1 MPAKKRAKRKNNKKK
16 PSFFRSLLAKILL
29 LGTLVF
35 AAWLVTLDFKVR
47 AKFNGDKWDIPARV
61 YSHALELY
69 EGLALAQ
76 TDLVREFNALG
87 YDRVARVSRPGQFAA
102 NGSRVHFYTKG
113 FDFWDQRQA
122 PYQGVVQFQ
131 NNQIV
136 ALQAAGKVSA
146 RLEPVEIGS
155 IYPQHGEDRVL
166 VGLSEIPPLLGESLI
181 AVEDKN
187 FAYHHGFSI
196 KGIARAFLTNLQA
209 GEVVQ
214 GGSTLTQQLVKNFY
228 LTHERSLWRKFQEV
242 FMALLLEFHY
252 SKADI
257 LEAYINEVYLGQ
269 SGPRGIHGFGL
280 AAKHYFNRPLI
291 ALEPSQI
298 ALLVGLVKGATYY
311 NPWVHQERAT
321 ERRNTVLSIMFDN
334 DLLTKFEY
342 QYARQQ
348 PLGVASHP
356 AGSRGRY
363 PAYLDLVKRQL
374 LQDYNE
380 NDLQA
385 EGLRIFTTFSPMSQ
399 RLVEQVL
406 SQRLD
411 QFDPAK
417 RQQLQGAAIVTKVG
431 TGEVLAVVGDRNTGF
446 SGFNR
451 ALDAKRQIGSL
462 VKPFVY
468 LSALET
474 HQYTLISPI
483 DDSPLSLTLENGDI
497 WSPKN
502 FSRESHGLP
511 WLLHALNFSY
521 NQSTA
526 RLGLDVG
533 VPAVLNTLQKAGL
546 SERPQPLPSVL
557 LGALSLS
564 PLEVSELYHTLA
576 ADGVYTPLRSI
587 DSVLDSNGNALKRYP
602 LKSEARFDVQA
613 SHLIHYALQSTMRI
627 GTGRSAYNSLP
638 NNLMLAGKTGT
649 TNNQRDSWFAGYSG
663 EHLGVVWI
671 GHDKN
676 QPTQLTGSSGA
687 LKVWTDIFKQLPT
700 RSLAQDTPEN
710 IEYFWIHETSGLQT
724 NENCNNAV
732 LVPFVTGTAPREVTH
747 CGSGTSLRRWFNQIF

>member
-16 PSFFRSLLAKILL
+16 KSFFRSLITRTLL
-29 LGTLVF
+29 LSTLVF
-35 AAWLVTLDFKVR
+35 AVWIVALDFKVR
-47 AKFNGDKWDIPARV
+47 GKFNGDKWEIPARV
-61 YSHALELY
+61 YSQPLELY
-69 EGLALAQ
+69 EGLVLAQ
-76 TDLVREFNALG
+76 TDLVRELTALG
-87 YDRVARVSRPGQFAA
+87 YDRVARVSRPGQFSA
-102 NGSRVHFYTKG
+102 NGNRIHFYTKG
-113 FDFWDQRQA
+113 FDFWDQQQA
-122 PYQGVVQFQ
+122 AYQGIVQFQ
-131 NNQIV
+131 NNQV
-136 ALQAAGKVSA
+136 VSLQAADKVSA

-166 VGLSEIPPLLGESLI
+166 VNVAEIPPLLGEALI
-181 AVEDKN
+181 AVEDKD
-187 FAYHHGFSI
+187 FANHYGFSI
-196 KGIARAFLTNLQA
+196 KGIARALLTNLQA

-228 LTHERSLWRKFQEV
+228 LTHERSLWRKIQEV

-280 AAKHYFNRPLI
+280 AANHYFNRPLS

-321 ERRNTVLSIMFDN
+321 SRRNTVLSIMLDN
-334 DLLTKFEY
+334 RLITQVEY
-342 QYARQQ
+342 QLARNQ
-348 PLGVASHP
+348 PLGVSSHP

-374 LQDYNE
+374 RQDYNE
-380 NDLQA
+380 RDLQA
-385 EGLRIFTTFSPMSQ
+385 EGLRIFTTFSPMTQ
-399 RLVEQVL
+399 GLAEQAL

-411 QFDPAK
+411 QFDPVK
-417 RQQLQGAAIVTKVG
+417 KQQLQGSAIVTKVG

-468 LSALET
+468 LAALQT
-474 HQYTLISPI
+474 NRYTLISEL
-483 DDSPLSLTLENGDI
+483 DDSPLSLTLDNGDT

-502 FSRESHGLP
+502 FSRESHGAI

-526 RLGLDVG
+526 RLGLDIG
-533 VPAVLNTLQKAGL
+533 VPAVLDIMQKAGL
-546 SERPQPLPSVL
+546 SARPQPLPSAL
-557 LGALSLS
+557 LGAIPLS

-576 ADGVYTPLRSI
+576 ADGVYTPLRAI
-587 DSVLDSNGNALKRYP
+587 DSVLDANGNALKRYP
-602 LKSEARFDVQA
+602 LKSEARFDIEI
-613 SHLIHYALQSTMRI
+613 SHLMHYALQSNMRM
-627 GTGRSAYNSLP
+627 GTGRSAYNVLP

-671 GHDKN
+671 GQDKN

-700 RSLAQDTPEN
+700 RSLTQNTPEN
-710 IEYFWIHETSGLQT
+710 IEYFWIHEASGLQT
-724 NENCNNAV
+724 SENCNNAV
-732 LVPFVTGTAPREVTH
+732 LVPFVKGTAPRERIN
-747 CGSGTSLRRWFNQIF
+747 CGAGTSIRRWFNRIF